1 MKKNKTIY
9 GFLTL
14 LLAAFLGLQ
23 VNAQTSCPGFK
34 TFTQGGW
41 GSKPS
46 GSNPGTFL
54 NANFAANFPAP
65 TYLTVGCTNKLQ
77 LTSAAAVRAF
87 LPNGTTPAV
96 LPAGTSVNKTKTNFS
111 NVLAGQLVALTLN
124 LRFDNN
130 IASFGSSTTNL
141 KDLVIASGPFIG
153 KTVQFLAD
161 NANMIIG
168 GCPGFFPKTL
178 SEYTTAIDNVNKNYD
193 NGTNT
198 RSFLA
203 CPLVLSCSTSPVLCF
218 GASTGSMTVS
228 TSGGLAPFTYTWTN
242 AVAGNVPTANNLP
255 AGTYTVTVSDA
266 SGQVKSTFCTITQPT
281 LLVASASTGTILCNG
296 GTTTVDVSA
305 TGGTA
310 PYTGTGSFTVG
321 AGSYT
326 YTVTDANNCS
336 KQVSVEVS
344 EPSLLIPSASSG
356 TILCNGG
363 TTEVTVTA
371 TGGTA
376 PYTGTGSFTVGAG
389 SYTYTV
395 TDANNCSKQ
404 VSVEVSEPT
413 VLVASDEHTNVICYE
428 GSTGSLSISIDGGTS
443 PYSVSFNG
451 GDYVSATSPA
461 DYSDLTAGSYTW
473 SVKDANGCKAN
484 GTTSIEQPE
493 TAITATTNVT
503 DCSDCT
509 EGTCNGIV
517 EVLVEGGVAPYSYA
531 WTINEESSSETSSV
545 LQSICAGSMVGVLIS
560 DANGCYTVNGA
571 ETTAI
576 YVEISCITTECGQH
590 KTFTQGGWGAMPN
603 GNNPGVYLH
612 ANFDEAY
619 QSGLTI
625 GCGSNTLSFYS
636 AQSITDFL
644 PEGGTPNALPTLSV
658 LTGQLLAAELNIGFD
673 AYDANFGNSGVALG
687 AMYTDA
693 NGFEGLTV
701 SEIVAIAN
709 QVIGGCSSDYSFASL
724 NSVLTIINEN
734 FDNGTQDNGHL
745 ICYYTPSNSVARLI
759 ANSTND
765 VNSTVQTSEIY
776 PNPAVSNATF
786 NVIGNAG
793 DNVTVSL
800 YDLTGRVLF
809 TQNSTLSEG
818 VTPMN
823 INVDGIAAQQCV
835 VRILIGNQVISKM
848 LSVQH

>member
-41 GSKPS
+41 GASPS
-46 GSNPGTFL
+46 GGNAGTFL
-54 NANFAANFPAP
+54 DANFAANFPAP
-65 TYLTVGCTNKLQ
+65 TYLTIGCTNKLQ

-96 LPAGTSVNKTKTNFS
+96 LPAGTSINKTKTNFS

-130 IASFGSSTTNL
+130 ISSFGSSTTNL
-141 KDLVIASGPFIG
+141 KNLVIASGPFIG

-203 CPLVLSCSTSPVLCF
+203 CPLVLSCSTTPVLCF

-228 TSGGLAPFTYTWTN
+228 TSGGRAPFTYTWTN
-242 AVAGNVPTANNLP
+242 AVAGNVATANNLP

-281 LLVASASTGTILCNG
+281 LLVASASVGTILCNG
-296 GTTTVDVSA
+296 GTTTVNVSA

-336 KQVSVEVS
+336 KQVNVVVS
-344 EPSLLIPSASSG
+344 EPSVLVLSASAG
-356 TILCNGG
+356 TILCKGG

-451 GDYVSATSPA
+451 GDFEFASSPA
-461 DYSDLTAGSYTW
+461 NYSNLVAGNYSW
-473 SVKDANGCKAN
+473 SVKDANGCGAN
-484 GTTSIEQPE
+484 GSSTIEQPE

-517 EVLVEGGVAPYSYA
+517 EVLV
-531 WTINEESSSETSSV
+531 
-545 LQSICAGSMVGVLIS
+545 
-560 DANGCYTVNGA
+560 VNH
-571 ETTAI
+571 T
-576 YVEISCITTECGQH
+576 H
-590 KTFTQGGWGAMPN
+590 DK
-603 GNNPGVYLH
+603 
-612 ANFDEAY
+612 
-619 QSGLTI
+619 
-625 GCGSNTLSFYS
+625 
-636 AQSITDFL
+636 
-644 PEGGTPNALPTLSV
+644 
-658 LTGQLLAAELNIGFD
+658 
-673 AYDANFGNSGVALG
+673 
-687 AMYTDA
+687 
-693 NGFEGLTV
+693 
-701 SEIVAIAN
+701 
-709 QVIGGCSSDYSFASL
+709 
-724 NSVLTIINEN
+724 
-734 FDNGTQDNGHL
+734 
-745 ICYYTPSNSVARLI
+745 
-759 ANSTND
+759 
-765 VNSTVQTSEIY
+765 
-776 PNPAVSNATF
+776 
-786 NVIGNAG
+786 
-793 DNVTVSL
+793 
-800 YDLTGRVLF
+800 
-809 TQNSTLSEG
+809 
-818 VTPMN
+818 
-823 INVDGIAAQQCV
+823 
-835 VRILIGNQVISKM
+835 
-848 LSVQH
+848 

>member
-14 LLAAFLGLQ
+14 LLSAFLGLQ

-41 GSKPS
+41 GSTPS

-65 TYLTVGCTNKLQ
+65 TYLTIGCTNKLQ
-77 LTSAAAVRAF
+77 FTSAAAVRAF

-96 LPAGTSVNKTKTNFS
+96 LPAGTSVNKTRTNYS

-168 GCPGFFPKTL
+168 SCPGFFPKTL

-228 TSGGLAPFTYTWTN
+228 TSGGRAPFTYTWTN
-242 AVAGNVPTANNLP
+242 AVAGNVATANNLP
-255 AGTYTVTVSDA
+255 AGTYTVSVSDA

-310 PYTGTGSFTVG
+310 PYTGIGSFTVG
-321 AGSYT
+321 AGSYS

-344 EPSLLIPSASSG
+344 EPSLLVASVSVG
-356 TILCNGG
+356 QILCNGG

-413 VLVASDEHTNVICYE
+413 VLVASDEHTNVVCYE
-428 GSTGSLSISIDGGTS
+428 GSTGSVTISFEGGTA
-443 PYSVSFNG
+443 PYAVSFNG
-451 GDYVSATSPA
+451 SDYSAASSPA
-461 DYSDLTAGSYTW
+461 SYSDLLAGNYSW
-473 SVKDANGCKAN
+473 SVKDANGCNAN

-503 DCSDCT
+503 DCSDCI

-517 EVLVEGGVAPYSYA
+517 EVLVEGGVAPYSYV

-571 ETTAI
+571 DTTAI
-576 YVEISCITTECGQH
+576 YVEISCRTSECGQH

-612 ANFDEAY
+612 ANFDAAY

-625 GCGSNTLSFYS
+625 GCGNNTLSFYS

-644 PEGGTPNALPTLSV
+644 PEGGTANALPTLSV

-673 AYDANFGNSGVALG
+673 AYDANFGESDVALG

-693 NGFEGLTV
+693 IGFEGLTV

-745 ICYYTPSNSVARLI
+745 TCYYTPSNSVARLS
-759 ANSTND
+759 ANSTNA
-765 VNSTVQTSEIY
+765 VNSTVQTSDIY

-786 NVIGNAG
+786 NITGNAG